1 MKYRAGL
8 FGILAA
14 CLATAPAMAQEVTLR
29 AVNAFAE
36 GSAFAKPFEEF
47 IAKVNAD
54 GKGVLQI
61 NYIGGPKA
69 MPPFE
74 VGNAVKTGVVDIG
87 NATSAFYTNLLPEG
101 NALWLA
107 TRTIQE
113 QRQNGAWEFVN
124 KLHNEKMN
132 VWYLGRG
139 GDGIPFHLYLTKAI
153 DKPDL
158 TGLTIRVT
166 PVYRAF
172 FAALGATLVQTP
184 PGEVYTALER
194 GVVQGYGWPIQ
205 GIFDLGWQER
215 TKYRVD
221 PGFYSVDVGVLVNLD
236 KWKALMPA
244 AARSAEQ
251 DDHLDGGLERQE
263 RRAQRRRGEASER
276 GRDLTHHLHR
286 PRRRQM
292 AQDRG
297 RCRLGLCQAGRARE
311 RGQAARAADEVAGA
325 LLMVIFLSFSPSPA
339 CGGGQGGGCG
349 FPLLVSSPASG
360 GGGR

>member
-236 KWKALMPA
+236 KWKALSQP
-244 AARSAEQ
+244 Q
-251 DDHLDGGLERQE
+251 
-263 RRAQRRRGEASER
+263 
-276 GRDLTHHLHR
+276 RDLLNRTIIWMEGLSAKNAALNAAEVK
-286 PRRRQM
+286 RQSE
-292 AQDRG
+292 
-297 RCRLGLCQAGRARE
+297 AGIQPITFTGPVADKWLKT
-311 RGQAARAADEVAGA
+311 AADAGWAYVKQVAPENADKLRA
-325 LLMVIFLSFSPSPA
+325 LLTK
-339 CGGGQGGGCG
+339 
-349 FPLLVSSPASG
+349 
-360 GGGR
+360 

>member
-194 GVVQGYGWPIQ
+194 GVVQGYGWPVQ

-236 KWKALMPA
+236 KWKALSQPQRDLLNKTIIWMEGLSAKNAALNAAEVKRQAEAGIQPITFTGPA
-244 AARSAEQ
+244 A
-251 DDHLDGGLERQE
+251 DKWLK
-263 RRAQRRRGEASER
+263 
-276 GRDLTHHLHR
+276 T
-286 PRRRQM
+286 
-292 AQDRG
+292 
-297 RCRLGLCQAGRARE
+297 
-311 RGQAARAADEVAGA
+311 AADAGWAYVKQVAPENADKLRA
-325 LLMVIFLSFSPSPA
+325 LLTK
-339 CGGGQGGGCG
+339 
-349 FPLLVSSPASG
+349 
-360 GGGR
+360 

>member
-1 MKYRAGL
+1 MLRVVSLGL
-8 FGILAA
+8 LAVCFA
-14 CLATAPAMAQEVTLR
+14 VGPAPAQEVTLR
-29 AVNAFAE
+29 AVNAFTE

-47 IAKVNAD
+47 IAKVNAE

-194 GVVQGYGWPIQ
+194 GVVQGYGWPVQ

-236 KWKALMPA
+236 KWKALTQPQRDLLNKTIIWMEGLSAKNAELNAAEVKRQSEAGIEPITFTGPA
-244 AARSAEQ
+244 A
-251 DDHLDGGLERQE
+251 DKWLK
-263 RRAQRRRGEASER
+263 
-276 GRDLTHHLHR
+276 T
-286 PRRRQM
+286 
-292 AQDRG
+292 
-297 RCRLGLCQAGRARE
+297 
-311 RGQAARAADEVAGA
+311 AADAGWAYVKQVAPENA
-325 LLMVIFLSFSPSPA
+325 DKLRSLLTK
-339 CGGGQGGGCG
+339 
-349 FPLLVSSPASG
+349 
-360 GGGR
+360 

>member
-194 GVVQGYGWPIQ
+194 GVVQGYGWPVQ

-236 KWKALMPA
+236 KWKALNQPQRDLLNKTIIWMEGLSAKNAALNAAEVKRQSEAGIQPITFTGPA
-244 AARSAEQ
+244 A
-251 DDHLDGGLERQE
+251 DKWLK
-263 RRAQRRRGEASER
+263 
-276 GRDLTHHLHR
+276 T
-286 PRRRQM
+286 
-292 AQDRG
+292 
-297 RCRLGLCQAGRARE
+297 
-311 RGQAARAADEVAGA
+311 AADAGWAYVKQVAPENADKLRA
-325 LLMVIFLSFSPSPA
+325 LLTK
-339 CGGGQGGGCG
+339 
-349 FPLLVSSPASG
+349 
-360 GGGR
+360 

>member
-236 KWKALMPA
+236 KWKALSQPQRDLLNRTIIWMEGLSAKNAALNAAEVKRQAEAGIQPITFTGPA
-244 AARSAEQ
+244 A
-251 DDHLDGGLERQE
+251 DKWLK
-263 RRAQRRRGEASER
+263 
-276 GRDLTHHLHR
+276 T
-286 PRRRQM
+286 
-292 AQDRG
+292 
-297 RCRLGLCQAGRARE
+297 
-311 RGQAARAADEVAGA
+311 AADAGWAYVKQVAPENADKLRA
-325 LLMVIFLSFSPSPA
+325 LLTK
-339 CGGGQGGGCG
+339 
-349 FPLLVSSPASG
+349 
-360 GGGR
+360 

>member
-1 MKYRAGL
+1 MKSRAGL
-8 FGILAA
+8 LAMLAA
-14 CLATAPAMAQEVTLR
+14 SLTIVPATAQEVTLR

-36 GSAFAKPFEEF
+36 GSASAKPFEEF
-47 IAKVNAD
+47 IAKVNAE

-61 NYIGGPKA
+61 SYIGGPKA

-74 VGNAVKTGVVDIG
+74 VGNAVKTGVVDIA
-87 NATSAFYTNLLPEG
+87 NTTSAFYTNLLPEG

-107 TRTIQE
+107 TRTIRE

-132 VWYLGRG
+132 AWYLGRS

-158 TGLTIRVT
+158 AGLTIRVT
-166 PVYRAF
+166 PVYRPF
-172 FAALGATLVQTP
+172 FTALGATLVQTP

-194 GVVQGYGWPIQ
+194 GVVQGYGWPVQ

-236 KWKALMPA
+236 KWKKLNPAQQELLTKTVIWMEGLSARNVELNAAELKRQAVAGIQPITFTGPA
-244 AARSAEQ
+244 A
-251 DDHLDGGLERQE
+251 DKW
-263 RRAQRRRGEASER
+263 
-276 GRDLTHHLHR
+276 
-286 PRRRQM
+286 
-292 AQDRG
+292 
-297 RCRLGLCQAGRARE
+297 LGT
-311 RGQAARAADEVAGA
+311 AADAGWAYVKQVAPENADKLRA
-325 LLMVIFLSFSPSPA
+325 LLTK
-339 CGGGQGGGCG
+339 
-349 FPLLVSSPASG
+349 
-360 GGGR
+360 

>member
-107 TRTIQE
+107 TRTIG
-113 QRQNGAWEFVN
+113 RWKKSGWMSRLPGP
-124 KLHNEKMN
+124 LH
-132 VWYLGRG
+132 
-139 GDGIPFHLYLTKAI
+139 
-153 DKPDL
+153 
-158 TGLTIRVT
+158 
-166 PVYRAF
+166 
-172 FAALGATLVQTP
+172 
-184 PGEVYTALER
+184 
-194 GVVQGYGWPIQ
+194 GWTDSRDFPAPAPKR
-205 GIFDLGWQER
+205 FR
-215 TKYRVD
+215 
-221 PGFYSVDVGVLVNLD
+221 P
-236 KWKALMPA
+236 PA
-244 AARSAEQ
+244 ACCSSPP
-251 DDHLDGGLERQE
+251 
-263 RRAQRRRGEASER
+263 RASSP
-276 GRDLTHHLHR
+276 
-286 PRRRQM
+286 PRRW
-292 AQDRG
+292 
-297 RCRLGLCQAGRARE
+297 
-311 RGQAARAADEVAGA
+311 
-325 LLMVIFLSFSPSPA
+325 PSA
-339 CGGGQGGGCG
+339 C
-349 FPLLVSSPASG
+349 
-360 GGGR
+360 

>member
-194 GVVQGYGWPIQ
+194 GVVQGYGWPVQ

-236 KWKALMPA
+236 KWKALNQPQRDLLNKTIIWMEGLSAKNAALNAAEAKRQREAGIQPITFTGPA
-244 AARSAEQ
+244 A
-251 DDHLDGGLERQE
+251 DKWLK
-263 RRAQRRRGEASER
+263 
-276 GRDLTHHLHR
+276 T
-286 PRRRQM
+286 
-292 AQDRG
+292 
-297 RCRLGLCQAGRARE
+297 
-311 RGQAARAADEVAGA
+311 AADAGWAYVKQVAPENADKLRA
-325 LLMVIFLSFSPSPA
+325 LLTK
-339 CGGGQGGGCG
+339 
-349 FPLLVSSPASG
+349 
-360 GGGR
+360 

>member
-1 MKYRAGL
+1 MKFRVALPGVL
-8 FGILAA
+8 VA
-14 CLATAPAMAQEVTLR
+14 CLAGAPVLAQEVTLR
-29 AVNAFAE
+29 AVNSFAE

-47 IAKVNAD
+47 IAKVNAE

-74 VGNAVKTGVVDIG
+74 VGNAVKTGVVEIG

-124 KLHNEKMN
+124 KLHNDKMN

-194 GVVQGYGWPIQ
+194 GVVQGYGWPVQ

-215 TKYRVD
+215 TKFRVD

-236 KWKALMPA
+236 KWKALTA
-244 AARSAEQ
+244 
-251 DDHLDGGLERQE
+251 
-263 RRAQRRRGEASER
+263 AQRDLLTKTIGWMEGLSARNVELNAAELQRQAEA
-276 GRDLTHHLHR
+276 GIQPITFIGANADTWVKT
-286 PRRRQM
+286 
-292 AQDRG
+292 
-297 RCRLGLCQAGRARE
+297 
-311 RGQAARAADEVAGA
+311 AADAGWAFVKQVAPENADRLRA
-325 LLMVIFLSFSPSPA
+325 LLTK
-339 CGGGQGGGCG
+339 
-349 FPLLVSSPASG
+349 
-360 GGGR
+360 

>member
-47 IAKVNAD
+47 IAKVNAE

-236 KWKALMPA
+236 KWKALSQPQRDLLNRTIIWMEGLSAKNAALNAAEVKRQAEAGIQPITFTGPA
-244 AARSAEQ
+244 A
-251 DDHLDGGLERQE
+251 DKWLK
-263 RRAQRRRGEASER
+263 
-276 GRDLTHHLHR
+276 T
-286 PRRRQM
+286 
-292 AQDRG
+292 
-297 RCRLGLCQAGRARE
+297 
-311 RGQAARAADEVAGA
+311 AADAGWAYVKQVAPENADKLRA
-325 LLMVIFLSFSPSPA
+325 LLTK
-339 CGGGQGGGCG
+339 
-349 FPLLVSSPASG
+349 
-360 GGGR
+360 

>member
-1 MKYRAGL
+1 MKYRLGL
-8 FGILAA
+8 FGILAV
-14 CLATAPAMAQEVTLR
+14 CLAVDPAMAQEVTLR
-29 AVNAFAE
+29 AVNAFTE
-36 GSAFAKPFEEF
+36 GSASAKPFEEF
-47 IAKVNAD
+47 IAKVNAE
-54 GKGVLQI
+54 GKDVLQI

-124 KLHNEKMN
+124 KLHNDKMN
-132 VWYLGRG
+132 VWYLGRS

-158 TGLTIRVT
+158 AGLTIRVT
-166 PVYRAF
+166 PVYRPF
-172 FAALGATLVQTP
+172 FTALGATLVQTP

-194 GVVQGYGWPIQ
+194 GVVQGYGWPVQ

-236 KWKALMPA
+236 RWKKLNQAQQELLTKTVIWMEGLSARNVELNAAELKRQAEAGIQPITFTGPA
-244 AARSAEQ
+244 ADKWLA
-251 DDHLDGGLERQE
+251 
-263 RRAQRRRGEASER
+263 
-276 GRDLTHHLHR
+276 T
-286 PRRRQM
+286 
-292 AQDRG
+292 
-297 RCRLGLCQAGRARE
+297 
-311 RGQAARAADEVAGA
+311 AADAGWAYVKQVAPENADRLRA
-325 LLMVIFLSFSPSPA
+325 LLTK
-339 CGGGQGGGCG
+339 
-349 FPLLVSSPASG
+349 
-360 GGGR
+360 

>member
-1 MKYRAGL
+1 MKYRLGL
-8 FGILAA
+8 LGVVAA
-14 CLATAPAMAQEVTLR
+14 CLAVAPAMAQEVTLR
-29 AVNAFAE
+29 AVNSFTE

-47 IAKVNAD
+47 ITKLNAE

-124 KLHNEKMN
+124 KLHNDKMN

-153 DKPDL
+153 DKPEL

-172 FAALGATLVQTP
+172 FTALGATLVQTP

-194 GVVQGYGWPIQ
+194 GVVQGYGWPVQ

-236 KWKALMPA
+236 KWKKLTQAQQELLTKTVIWMEGLSARNVELNAAELKRQADSGIQPITFSGPA
-244 AARSAEQ
+244 A
-251 DDHLDGGLERQE
+251 DKW
-263 RRAQRRRGEASER
+263 
-276 GRDLTHHLHR
+276 
-286 PRRRQM
+286 
-292 AQDRG
+292 
-297 RCRLGLCQAGRARE
+297 LGT
-311 RGQAARAADEVAGA
+311 AADAGWAYVKQVAPENADKLRA
-325 LLMVIFLSFSPSPA
+325 LLTK
-339 CGGGQGGGCG
+339 
-349 FPLLVSSPASG
+349 
-360 GGGR
+360 

>member
-194 GVVQGYGWPIQ
+194 GVVQGYGWPVQ

-236 KWKALMPA
+236 KWKALSQPQRDLLNKTIIWMEGLSAKNAALNAAEVKRQSEAGIEPITFTGPA
-244 AARSAEQ
+244 A
-251 DDHLDGGLERQE
+251 DKWLK
-263 RRAQRRRGEASER
+263 
-276 GRDLTHHLHR
+276 T
-286 PRRRQM
+286 
-292 AQDRG
+292 
-297 RCRLGLCQAGRARE
+297 
-311 RGQAARAADEVAGA
+311 AADAGWAYVKQVAPENADKLRA
-325 LLMVIFLSFSPSPA
+325 LLTK
-339 CGGGQGGGCG
+339 
-349 FPLLVSSPASG
+349 
-360 GGGR
+360 